1 MWDIKSDFTGYQM
14 KGISDGSISAIY
26 RVDDSTDLDRP
37 LFECRLSAGFPSP
50 TDGEIE
56 DRINLNRD
64 MILHPDATYYAR
76 ISGDSMINE
85 GLWDGCLV
93 AFDRALTALDG
104 DIVVACIDNSDF
116 CCKIYRDGHDS
127 DDGRI
132 RLEAANPSYAPIYI
146 SPEMELRITGLVTFS
161 VHWHAKRYGRRFQL
175 NRLQ

>member
-1 MWDIKSDFTGYQM
+1 MKS
-14 KGISDGSISAIY
+14 ISDGSISAIY

-56 DRINLNRD
+56 DRIDLNRD

-76 ISGDSMINE
+76 ISDDSMIGE
-85 GLWDGCLV
+85 GLWDGSLV

-132 RLEAANPSYAPIYI
+132 RLEAANPAYAAIHIY
-146 SPEMELRITGLVTFS
+146 PEMELRITGLVTFS